1 MLIKMGAGLKG
12 ARVDEQGIIAISD
25 WSWYNSQMCLT
36 DKNFWKIF
44 SMLILSVSYCFFTK
58 IAFKIYG
65 STVISDDLFL
75 TKVGIEGYFAG
86 ALSRF
91 AGPLLMQKIGFF
103 KTYSLLLLIEIFIAF
118 TLVKA
123 V

>member
-1 MLIKMGAGLKG
+1 MGAGLKS

-25 WSWYNSQMCLT
+25 WSWYTPKMCLS
-36 DKNFWKIF
+36 DLNFWKIF

-58 IAFKIYG
+58 IAFKIFG
-65 STVISDDLFL
+65 STVIADDLFL

-103 KTYSLLLLIEIFIAF
+103 KTYSLVLLVEIFIAF